1 MLTLY
6 ICIYYS
12 SALLMHMHRPH
23 YSGGPHIQHYS
34 SPQRGTLQHL
44 LPHLHRHYPS
54 GSDLTKDIL
63 LEKEDWG
70 INRGLD

>member
-1 MLTLY
+1 
-6 ICIYYS
+6 
-12 SALLMHMHRPH
+12 MHMHRPH

-34 SPQRGTLQHL
+34 SPQHGSLQH
-44 LPHLHRHYPS
+44 LPHLHCHYPS
-54 GSDLTKDIL
+54 GSGLTKDIL